1 MTISTERP
9 RTTANVQ
16 FRETVSPLRRCSS
29 PSFPELRTALPE
41 DCRSCRKRC
50 SPGPCP
56 AVRRSPSHC
65 SRRVVPTPHAG
76 DRKGAGPLGCLR
88 RSLPR
93 CFLRRGEHLQEV
105 TAWAAAR
112 GDRPLPVYAGESPGA
127 VVQVQKELGR
137 ERSGSLV
144 EEVLAAL
151 AVAARDAG
159 ARRFVVAGGKLR
171 ARCIRPRIAPGV
183 P

>member
-1 MTISTERP
+1 M
-9 RTTANVQ
+9 
-16 FRETVSPLRRCSS
+16 
-29 PSFPELRTALPE
+29 
-41 DCRSCRKRC
+41 
-50 SPGPCP
+50 
-56 AVRRSPSHC
+56 
-65 SRRVVPTPHAG
+65 
-76 DRKGAGPLGCLR
+76 GCLR

-171 ARCIRPRIAPGV
+171 ARCIRPRIASGV